1 MDAETVW
8 LEEATLNFEIDILVW
23 EGFQK
28 LQILITE
35 FPKPYLLDVPYLWDL
50 IYRLLTYYKPDI
62 FGCLE
67 GENIFKK
74 LFLKILEWSFKLS
87 QNDFN
92 GENGRA
98 YLKSVSPVGRRSNL
112 RIAPTSVS

>member
-1 MDAETVW
+1 MGTERV
-8 LEEATLNFEIDILVW
+8 LLQGATYNFEIDILVW

-28 LQILITE
+28 LANPT
-35 FPKPYLLDVPYLWDL
+35 
-50 IYRLLTYYKPDI
+50 YRISHNLAIGCTIFVRFNLPVTYYKPDI

-74 LFLKILEWSFKLS
+74 LFLNIFEWSFKLS

-92 GENGRA
+92 CEKG
-98 YLKSVSPVGRRSNL
+98 
-112 RIAPTSVS
+112 TSY